1 MRLSEE
7 ETRNEMQFIDILF
20 TRDAV
25 MQFGVWNGFVAVTV
39 SLNNRTTMFT
49 FRPEHARV
57 LSMGIQRVMTGD
69 EILTRAFTPI
79 ADQLLDMVGRVEH
92 GAPLSQ
98 RR

>member
-1 MRLSEE
+1 
-7 ETRNEMQFIDILF
+7 
-20 TRDAV
+20 
-25 MQFGVWNGFVAVTV
+25 
-39 SLNNRTTMFT
+39 MFT